1 MFLVCFLSLEESVL
15 YSHLYKPESYFT
27 VAVDY
32 FPPQRSIRGKWTWQR
47 LISRV
52 WSSVKAEIRRCE
64 TAIFLV
70 KDCKESITFWA
81 SFSGEEG
88 EKP

>member
-15 YSHLYKPESYFT
+15 YSHLYKLESYFT
-27 VAVDY
+27 IAVDY
-32 FPPQRSIRGKWTWQR
+32 FSPKCRGKWTWQKPV
-47 LISRV
+47 SRV
-52 WSSVKAEIRRCE
+52 WSSVEAEIRICE
-64 TAIFLV
+64 TDIFLMT
-70 KDCKESITFWA
+70 DGKESINFWA